1 MIVQETTNAG
11 GVTIRIHD
19 DYFRGK
25 SDDDIKRV
33 LERIAARAQADL
45 SGCVTQPTPQR
56 D

>member
-25 SDDDIKRV
+25 SADDIKRI